1 MIKDFSQYQY
11 IVEKAIARLGVDPK
25 KCLIRKANWQLK
37 KGNIKLNISF
47 FEQDSLQYFKTEA
60 LIMSIPSD
68 ASVDFYKNLLEQNRT
83 FNGLAFYIQGNQV
96 YLKSVREVSGMDAN
110 EAFMMIT
117 KVGNYADMFHNER

>member
-1 MIKDFSQYQY
+1 
-11 IVEKAIARLGVDPK
+11 
-25 KCLIRKANWQLK
+25 
-37 KGNIKLNISF
+37 
-47 FEQDSLQYFKTEA
+47 
-60 LIMSIPSD
+60 MSIPSD
-68 ASVDFYKNLLEQNRT
+68 ASVDFYRKLLEQNRT